1 MLAILKVGGDMFVE
15 LHQQLRKA
23 VRQARWKAE
32 AKAARNSVVIWRP
45 APRIRIIYRAEG
57 CREESS

>member
-1 MLAILKVGGDMFVE
+1 LLTILKVGKDMFVE
-15 LHQQLRKA
+15 LHQQLKKA
-23 VRQARWKAE
+23 VRQARWKSE
-32 AKAARNSVVIWRP
+32 VKVARNSVVIWRP

>member
-1 MLAILKVGGDMFVE
+1 MFVK
-15 LHQQLRKA
+15 LHRQLRKA
-23 VRQARWKAE
+23 VGQARWRAE

>member
-1 MLAILKVGGDMFVE
+1 MFVE
-15 LHQQLRKA
+15 LHQLLRKA
-23 VRQARWKAE
+23 VRQARWKA
-32 AKAARNSVVIWRP
+32 ARNSVVIWSP